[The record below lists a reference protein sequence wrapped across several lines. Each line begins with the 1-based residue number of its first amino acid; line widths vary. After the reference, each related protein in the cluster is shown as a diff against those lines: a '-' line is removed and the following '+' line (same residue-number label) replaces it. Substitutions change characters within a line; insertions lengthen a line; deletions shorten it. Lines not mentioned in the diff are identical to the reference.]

1 MGEPSS
7 RPDAPRRALSAT
19 AERARRLLVGGLVGG
34 HVGALGVTAAFWWG
48 AGTEAGVS
56 AAVAAVVTLA
66 FSTIGQA
73 VQVAVADADPRLVMV
88 AALGSYVLR
97 VSVLGLL
104 LVVVLQ
110 NAERFAAVDSVAV
123 AGGTIVVVLTWL
135 AGEFRA
141 YSRLRIPVFDPPDE
155 M

>member
-1 MGEPSS
+1 MAD
-7 RPDAPRRALSAT
+7 RAAPDAGRRPPSAT
-19 AERARRLLVGGLVGG
+19 AVRARRLLLGGLVGG
-34 HVGALGVTAAFWWG
+34 HLGALVVTAAFWLA
-48 AGTEAGVS
+48 AGPASGLS

-73 VQVAVADADPRLVMV
+73 VQVVVADADARLVLV
-88 AALGSYVLR
+88 ASLGSYVLR

-110 NAERFAAVDSVAV
+110 NAPRFTAVDPVAV
-123 AGGTIVVVLTWL
+123 VVATIVVVITWL
-135 AGEFRA
+135 AGEFRV

>member
-1 MGEPSS
+1 MPDPGS
-7 RPDAPRRALSAT
+7 RPDAVRRGPSAS
-19 AERARRLLVGGLVGG
+19 AVRARRLLVGGLVGG
-34 HVGALGVTAAFWWG
+34 HVGALVVSLAFWLG
-48 AGTEAGVS
+48 AGPEAGVS

-66 FSTIGQA
+66 FSTVGQA
-73 VQVAVADADPRLVMV
+73 VQVIVADADPRIVMV

-110 NAERFAAVDSVAV
+110 NAGRFAAVDPVAV
-123 AGGTIVVVLTWL
+123 VAGTIVVVMTWL
-135 AGEFRA
+135 AGEFRV
-141 YSRLRIPVFDPPDE
+141 YSRLRIPVFDAGDE